1 MSSRRCFVGYGS
13 FEGFKEG
20 LSGLRFRVWGLVAFR
35 VYGDSF
41 VFLLRGVGFR
51 VYGFWGLGVARGV
64 GIRGFRVSRFFKFR
78 GVKFLFWGLR
88 V

>member
-1 MSSRRCFVGYGS
+1 MSSRLCFVGYGS

-41 VFLLRGVGFR
+41 FFLLRGWALGSMGF
-51 VYGFWGLGVARGV
+51 GV
-64 GIRGFRVSRFFKFR
+64 
-78 GVKFLFWGLR
+78 
-88 V
+88 